1 MSTRVDRTAPSDVST
16 PAIYLSNWKD
26 IVAIWRN
33 TKLAQTDVTYH
44 GPCITELHYLSGAP
58 SVSARNQVVDYSGF
72 FRDEQGPY
80 AYTDLRLFEV
90 EGWIENAETLAG
102 IITTN
107 YLSYTGAVIQPRCRL
122 SRGYALIPNRP
133 FLVVR
138 YDLVNPTA
146 TSLVISLLDQV
157 HLTPAGTNQ
166 QISAWYDTA
175 RNALIA
181 DMTTSGEV
189 AVALGAFQNVDG
201 YQVGDDT
208 DSAVTSPAVS
218 GWYSFN
224 HDGTL
229 KNNDQLKAVDIS
241 LAFCQRVSLAAGQ
254 RTSLYFYL
262 ALAGDVS
269 SVTVA
274 ADTARSQPASYW
286 IDETA
291 ASYRSWLSNG
301 GKGRRGALT
310 DAGVND
316 LYDKSLLVIK
326 NIQNPQLGTIPAS
339 TNPFAYRHNWV
350 RDGAITAMAL
360 DATGHPS
367 EAEQY
372 WRWMASVQHPD
383 GTWGTIYNAWTG
395 AEESFVE
402 PEYDSVGQFMYG
414 VYRHYQAT
422 ADTAFLQ
429 AVWPALR
436 RSADWIVQNLSPTT
450 GFSAPDYSIWEETDT
465 CPGSHPCE
473 HNVFTHAWYVAGLY
487 AMQQLAEAQGNTA
500 LSDWYA
506 GGVAPILTALQRGS
520 DWNPPGLWNP
530 GGYYNRAITFD
541 TGILA
546 RLDSSSN
553 IMIAL
558 SVIDSASG
566 RAGSHLTTV
575 KTTLAQ
581 DGYGISRYKGD
592 QYYYNEPYDPAG
604 DEVGAPEPPWPQM
617 SVWVAVS
624 EILMSQ
630 QAEALHRLQWI
641 VSTSGKGYMP
651 HGEAVSALSHSS
663 VLSSMCEPL
672 TGSAFILATLLYQ
685 QEHNLGILPPS
696 YHAGAFKAMAI
707 TEPLSDGSQWT
718 NVPYFVTTLQAQD
731 PQAVTTI
738 KRVYLC
744 NDEQNLYVRIDNL
757 AGSLP
762 VFEQNP
768 PFAIRVYT
776 QDFSQ
781 VTQDSVA
788 TGLDKGGL
796 PRPVSFMVE
805 RRSHENLFR
814 HWVVRTG
821 AWSPQPFLSGI
832 TPQWDPATGRIEAT
846 IPLSA
851 ISSTGQPSPG
861 QAYVVLVL
869 AGPGPSPDSWNETS
883 KVLIHYRWS
892 TRDEA
897 WIYGN
902 IEQ

>member
-1 MSTRVDRTAPSDVST
+1 MADRTEPSVVSA

-26 IVAIWRN
+26 IVGIWRN
-33 TKLAQTDVTYH
+33 TKLAQTEVTYH
-44 GPCITELHYLSGAP
+44 GPCITELHYLGGSP
-58 SVSARNQVVDYSGF
+58 SLAARNQVVDYSGF
-72 FRDEQGPY
+72 FRDEEGPY
-80 AYTDLRLFEV
+80 AYTELRLFEA
-90 EGWIENAETLAG
+90 EGWLENAETMAG
-102 IITTN
+102 TLTTN
-107 YLSYTGAVIQPRCRL
+107 YLSYAGAVIQPRYRL
-122 SRGYALIPNRP
+122 SRIYALVPNCP

-138 YDLVNPTA
+138 YDLVNPTP
-146 TSLVISLLDQV
+146 TSLVVSVLEQV

-166 QISAWYDTA
+166 QISAWHDAAT
-175 RNALIA
+175 NALIA
-181 DMTTSGEV
+181 DMAASGEV
-189 AVALGAFQNVDG
+189 AVALGAFQAVDG
-201 YQVGDDT
+201 YQVADDA
-208 DSAVTSPAVS
+208 DSTLTSPTVS

-229 KNNDQLKAVDIS
+229 KNNDQVKAADIS
-241 LAFCQRVSLAAGQ
+241 MAFCKRVLLAAGQ

-269 SVTVA
+269 SVTAA
-274 ADTARSQPASYW
+274 ADTARSQPGGYW
-286 IDETA
+286 FDETA
-291 ASYRSWLSNG
+291 ASYKNWLSNG
-301 GKGRRGALT
+301 DKGRRVAST

-326 NIQNPQLGTIPAS
+326 NIQNPQLGTVPAS

-360 DATGHPS
+360 DATGHPG

-383 GTWGTIYNAWTG
+383 GTWGTIYNPWTG

-402 PEYDSVGQFMYG
+402 PEYDSVGQFLYG
-414 VYRHYQAT
+414 VYRHYLAT
-422 ADTAFLQ
+422 ADAAFLQ
-429 AVWPALR
+429 ALWPALR
-436 RSADWIVQNLSPTT
+436 RSADWIVQNVSPIT

-465 CPGSHPCE
+465 CPGSRPCE
-473 HNVFTHAWYVAGLY
+473 HNVFTHAWYIAGLY

-506 GGVAPILTALQRGS
+506 GGVAPILTALQRGP

-530 GGYYNRAITFD
+530 QGYYNRAITFD
-541 TGILA
+541 TGILG

-553 IMIAL
+553 ILLAL
-558 SVIDSASG
+558 GVIDPASG
-566 RAGSHLTTV
+566 RASNHVNTV
-575 KTTLAQ
+575 KTTLVQ
-581 DGYGISRYKGD
+581 DRYGISRYKGD

-604 DEVGAPEPPWPQM
+604 DEVEAPEPPWPQM
-617 SVWVAVS
+617 SVWVAVW
-624 EILMSQ
+624 EILASQ
-630 QAEALHRLQWI
+630 QADALRRLQWI

-651 HGEAVSALSHSS
+651 HGEAVSAISHSS

-672 TGSAFILATLLYQ
+672 TGSAFMLASLMYQ
-685 QEHNLGILPPS
+685 QEHDLRIIPPS

-707 TEPLSDGSQWT
+707 TEPLSEGSQWA
-718 NVPYFVTTLQAQD
+718 NVPYFVGTWQAD
-731 PQAVTTI
+731 PQAMTTI

-744 NDEQNLYVRIDNL
+744 NDQQNLYIRIDNL

-768 PFAIRVYT
+768 LFAIRVYT
-776 QDFSQ
+776 QDISQ
-781 VTQDSVA
+781 VTQDSLA
-788 TGLDKGGL
+788 AGLDKGLL
-796 PRPVSFMVE
+796 PRPVSFLVE
-805 RRSHENLFR
+805 RRSNDNLFR
-814 HWVVRTG
+814 HWVIRNG
-821 AWSPQPFLSGI
+821 AWSPQSSLSGI
-832 TPQWDPATGRIEAT
+832 APQWDPATGRIEAA

-851 ISSTGQPSPG
+851 VSSTGQPSPG
-861 QAYVVLVL
+861 QAYVVLAL
-869 AGPGPSPDSWNETS
+869 AGPGPTPDSWDETG

-892 TRDEA
+892 MSDEA